1 MESKKPNKPKGFKFN
16 FYWIYAIIAVVFFGI
31 QLMSVNTSSKEINWI
46 VFEDHFQN
54 QDVDKVVIINDK
66 NIQVYIKNE
75 ALRKEKH
82 ISHFTLDEAV
92 ELSQEV
98 GAESVYLTHISHN
111 MGKHHIVNGNL
122 PQHIKLAYDGLSIDF

>member
-82 ISHFTLDEAV
+82 KGV
-92 ELSQEV
+92 SQKAF
-98 GAESVYLTHISHN
+98 G
-111 MGKHHIVNGNL
+111 NGINKG
-122 PQHIKLAYDGLSIDF
+122 PHYFFEMPSERFEGCPKCWVPKVS

>member
-66 NIQVYIKNE
+66 KYSGKVDYLKFKKEIEKNLKKYE
-75 ALRKEKH
+75 
-82 ISHFTLDEAV
+82 
-92 ELSQEV
+92 
-98 GAESVYLTHISHN
+98 
-111 MGKHHIVNGNL
+111 
-122 PQHIKLAYDGLSIDF
+122 